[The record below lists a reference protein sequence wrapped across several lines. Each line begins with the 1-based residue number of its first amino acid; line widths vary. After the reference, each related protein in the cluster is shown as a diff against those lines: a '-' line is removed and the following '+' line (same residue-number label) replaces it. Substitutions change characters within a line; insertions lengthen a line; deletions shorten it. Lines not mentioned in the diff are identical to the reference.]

1 MSLLLKLKSIFT
13 LKKPIAINES
23 PLQFS
28 ENAIQKILSH
38 LEKRPTN
45 IKSAFKV
52 SIQYQAEK
60 ILCQVGFDDY
70 KMIRKTLFDYP
81 VPLIIAEQDE
91 LFLRGSYIDYHE
103 EDEAYFYYPNIHLEV
118 INRSSSI
125 LLFYVDRYIIAKDSP
140 IQFFAIEK
148 NNFPNSLPILLKE
161 IINTGLIESMYI
173 EKNFISIERIKEID
187 NTLLEERITDI
198 ILSYFEKCGYP
209 LYITDSGITTKNTK

>member
-1 MSLLLKLKSIFT
+1 MSLFHKLISIFKV
-13 LKKPIAINES
+13 KKPISVNES
-23 PLQFS
+23 PLSFS
-28 ENAIQKILSH
+28 ESAIQKILSH

-118 INRSSSI
+118 SDRSNSI
-125 LLFYVDRYIIAKDSP
+125 FIFYIDRYIISKDSP
-140 IQFFAIEK
+140 IQFYAIDKE
-148 NNFPNSLPILLKE
+148 NFNNSLPLLLKE
-161 IINTGLIESMYI
+161 IGDTDSVQSLYI
-173 EKNFISIERIKEID
+173 EKNFISIEKSKEVD
-187 NTLLEERITDI
+187 NTFFEEQMTDI

-209 LYITDSGITTKNTK
+209 LYITDFEITSKIPK

>member
-1 MSLLLKLKSIFT
+1 MSLFHKLISIFKV
-13 LKKPIAINES
+13 KKPISVNES
-23 PLQFS
+23 PLSFS
-28 ENAIQKILSH
+28 ESAIQKILSH

-118 INRSSSI
+118 SDRSNSI
-125 LLFYVDRYIIAKDSP
+125 FIFYIDRYIISKDSP
-140 IQFFAIEK
+140 IQFYAIDKE
-148 NNFPNSLPILLKE
+148 NFNNSLPLLLKA
-161 IINTGLIESMYI
+161 IGDTDSVQSLYI
-173 EKNFISIERIKEID
+173 EKNFISIEKSKVCFQADLTIFFTIFF
-187 NTLLEERITDI
+187 TLL
-198 ILSYFEKCGYP
+198 L
-209 LYITDSGITTKNTK
+209 

>member
-1 MSLLLKLKSIFT
+1 MSLFHKLISIFKV
-13 LKKPIAINES
+13 KKPISVNES
-23 PLQFS
+23 PLSFS
-28 ENAIQKILSH
+28 ESAIQKILSH

-118 INRSSSI
+118 SDRSNSI
-125 LLFYVDRYIIAKDSP
+125 FIFYIDRYIISKDSP
-140 IQFFAIEK
+140 IQFYAIDKE
-148 NNFPNSLPILLKE
+148 NFNNSLPLLLKA
-161 IINTGLIESMYI
+161 IGDTDSVQSLYI
-173 EKNFISIERIKEID
+173 EKNFISIEKSKEVD
-187 NTLLEERITDI
+187 NTFFEEQMTDI

-209 LYITDSGITTKNTK
+209 L

>member
-1 MSLLLKLKSIFT
+1 MSLFHKLISIFKV
-13 LKKPIAINES
+13 KKPISVNES
-23 PLQFS
+23 PLSFS
-28 ENAIQKILSH
+28 ETAIQKILSH

-118 INRSSSI
+118 SDRSNSIFIFYIN
-125 LLFYVDRYIIAKDSP
+125 RYIISKDSP
-140 IQFFAIEK
+140 IQFYAIDKE
-148 NNFPNSLPILLKE
+148 NFNNSLPLLLKE
-161 IINTGLIESMYI
+161 IGDTDSVQSLYI
-173 EKNFISIERIKEID
+173 EKNFISIEKSKEVD
-187 NTLLEERITDI
+187 NTFFEEQMTDI

-209 LYITDSGITTKNTK
+209 LYITDFEITSKIPK

>member
-1 MSLLLKLKSIFT
+1 MSLFHKLISIFKV
-13 LKKPIAINES
+13 KKPISVNES
-23 PLQFS
+23 PLSFS
-28 ENAIQKILSH
+28 ESAIQKILSH

-118 INRSSSI
+118 SDRSNSI
-125 LLFYVDRYIIAKDSP
+125 FIFYIDRYIISKDSP
-140 IQFFAIEK
+140 IQFYAIDKE
-148 NNFPNSLPILLKE
+148 NFNNSLPLLLKA
-161 IINTGLIESMYI
+161 IGDTDSVQSLYI
-173 EKNFISIERIKEID
+173 EKNFISIEKSKEVD
-187 NTLLEERITDI
+187 NTFFEEQMTDI

-209 LYITDSGITTKNTK
+209 LYITDFEITSKIPK

>member
-1 MSLLLKLKSIFT
+1 MSLFLKLKSIFT
-13 LKKPIAINES
+13 IKKPIAVNES

-28 ENAIQKILSH
+28 EKAIQKILSH
-38 LEKRPTN
+38 LENRPAN
-45 IKSAFKV
+45 IKSAFKI
-52 SIQYQAEK
+52 SIQYQTEK

-70 KMIRKTLFDYP
+70 KMIRKTLFEYP

-125 LLFYVDRYIIAKDSP
+125 LIFYVDRYIVSKDSP
-140 IQFFAIEK
+140 TQFLALDKEHAE
-148 NNFPNSLPILLKE
+148 NSLPFLLKE
-161 IINTGLIESMYI
+161 IFKTEMVISLYI
-173 EKNFISIERIKEID
+173 ENNLISIEKKKDADPI
-187 NTLLEERITDI
+187 LLEEQITDI

-209 LYITDSGITTKNTK
+209 LYITDSGITTKLPK

>member
-1 MSLLLKLKSIFT
+1 MSLFHKLISIFKV
-13 LKKPIAINES
+13 KKPISVNES
-23 PLQFS
+23 PLSFS
-28 ENAIQKILSH
+28 ETAIQKILSH

-118 INRSSSI
+118 SDRSNSI
-125 LLFYVDRYIIAKDSP
+125 FIFYIDRYIISKDSP
-140 IQFFAIEK
+140 IQFYAIDKE
-148 NNFPNSLPILLKE
+148 NFNNSLPLLLKA
-161 IINTGLIESMYI
+161 IGDTDSVQSLYI
-173 EKNFISIERIKEID
+173 EKNFISIEKSKEVD
-187 NTLLEERITDI
+187 NTFFEEQMTDI

-209 LYITDSGITTKNTK
+209 LYITDFEITSKIPK

>member
-1 MSLLLKLKSIFT
+1 MSLFHKLISIFKV
-13 LKKPIAINES
+13 KKPISVNES
-23 PLQFS
+23 PLSFS
-28 ENAIQKILSH
+28 ESAIQKILSH

-118 INRSSSI
+118 SDRSNSIFIFYIN
-125 LLFYVDRYIIAKDSP
+125 RYIISKDSP
-140 IQFFAIEK
+140 IQFYAIDKE
-148 NNFPNSLPILLKE
+148 NFNNSLPLLLKE
-161 IINTGLIESMYI
+161 IGDTDSVQSLYI
-173 EKNFISIERIKEID
+173 EKNFISIEKSKEVD
-187 NTLLEERITDI
+187 NTFFEEQMTDI

-209 LYITDSGITTKNTK
+209 LYITDFEITSKIPK

>member
-1 MSLLLKLKSIFT
+1 MSLFHKLISIFKV
-13 LKKPIAINES
+13 KKPISVNES
-23 PLQFS
+23 PLSFS
-28 ENAIQKILSH
+28 ESAIQKILSH

-118 INRSSSI
+118 SDRSNSI
-125 LLFYVDRYIIAKDSP
+125 FIFYIDRYIISKDSP
-140 IQFFAIEK
+140 IQFYAIDKE
-148 NNFPNSLPILLKE
+148 NFNNSLPLLLSNRRYRLCS
-161 IINTGLIESMYI
+161 IFIYR
-173 EKNFISIERIKEID
+173 EKFYLN
-187 NTLLEERITDI
+187 
-198 ILSYFEKCGYP
+198 
-209 LYITDSGITTKNTK
+209 